1 MSWEGTDEN
10 NHYMVS
16 AANRLENFERWGIVE
31 MYKSMLAYDSKV
43 TASVPAM
50 GQAASECVK
59 NFKDNAKKCIQLVA
73 KPKEDDYETW
83 KKFPTPF

>member
-16 AANRLENFERWGIVE
+16 AANRLENFERWGIVD

-43 TASVPAM
+43 TTTIPAM
-50 GQAASECVK
+50 G
-59 NFKDNAKKCIQLVA
+59 
-73 KPKEDDYETW
+73 
-83 KKFPTPF
+83 